1 MRRATI
7 ALGIGAAASTL
18 TALPLGKLQM
28 ESLSGAGFLAVLI
41 LAVAAVLAG
50 ILRLRPLAVA
60 SGLGFLG
67 VALFELVQ
75 LAATDANALGGSL
88 STVSMQFAF
97 GLGVI
102 AVAASTRKTGGA
114 RS

>member
-28 ESLSGAGFLAVLI
+28 ESLSGAGFLVVLV
-41 LAVAAVLAG
+41 LAAAAVLAG
-50 ILRLRPLAVA
+50 ILRITALAVV

-67 VALFELVQ
+67 AALFELVQ
-75 LAATDANALGGSL
+75 LAATDANVLGGSL

-97 GLGVI
+97 GLGLL
-102 AVAASTRKTGGA
+102 AVATSMRKAPGERA
-114 RS
+114 

>member
-1 MRRATI
+1 MGRATI
-7 ALGIGAAASTL
+7 TLGIAAAASTL

-28 ESLSGAGFLAVLI
+28 ESLSGVGFLAVLV
-41 LAVAAVLAG
+41 LAAATVFAG
-50 ILRLRPLAVA
+50 ILRLRPLALA

-102 AVAASTRKTGGA
+102 AVAAETRKASGA

>member
-7 ALGIGAAASTL
+7 TLGIASAASTL

-28 ESLSGAGFLAVLI
+28 ESLSGAGFVAVLI
-41 LAVAAVLAG
+41 LAAATAIAG
-50 ILRLRPLAVA
+50 LLRLRPLAVV

-75 LAATDANALGGSL
+75 LATTDANALGGSL

-102 AVAASTRKTGGA
+102 AVASMTRKA
-114 RS
+114 QA